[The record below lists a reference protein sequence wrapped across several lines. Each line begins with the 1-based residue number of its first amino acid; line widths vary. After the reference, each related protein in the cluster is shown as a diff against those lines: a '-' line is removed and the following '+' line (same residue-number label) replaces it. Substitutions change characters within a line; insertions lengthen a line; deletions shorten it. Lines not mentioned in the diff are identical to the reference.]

1 MLISSKG
8 RYALRLMIY
17 IAALGDAEGKIA
29 LREVADRE
37 HISQKYLEQLVRP
50 LMKAGLLKSVRGKGG
65 GYMMAKDPA
74 EVRAGDILRAV
85 EGSTAPVAC
94 DGIDNSCARSDLCS
108 TVKFWRGLDDVIE
121 KYVDGV
127 TLADLAAVPEINFD
141 IKLYVER
148 NSLRFR
154 GGLLPFTEG
163 LLCNNGRAAILSFI
177 FANCTLTTP
186 MQGGSYAAQA
196 FCYCRGPDAGAFV

>member
-17 IAALGDAEGKIA
+17 IAALGD
-29 LREVADRE
+29 
-37 HISQKYLEQLVRP
+37 
-50 LMKAGLLKSVRGKGG
+50 
-65 GYMMAKDPA
+65 
-74 EVRAGDILRAV
+74 V

-94 DGIDNSCARSDLCS
+94 DGIDNSCTRSDLCS

-141 IKLYVER
+141 IKL
-148 NSLRFR
+148 
-154 GGLLPFTEG
+154 
-163 LLCNNGRAAILSFI
+163 
-177 FANCTLTTP
+177 
-186 MQGGSYAAQA
+186 
-196 FCYCRGPDAGAFV
+196 

>member
-74 EVRAGDILRAV
+74 EVRAGDILRAARLRWRATA
-85 EGSTAPVAC
+85 STTAAP
-94 DGIDNSCARSDLCS
+94 
-108 TVKFWRGLDDVIE
+108 
-121 KYVDGV
+121 
-127 TLADLAAVPEINFD
+127 
-141 IKLYVER
+141 
-148 NSLRFR
+148 
-154 GGLLPFTEG
+154 
-163 LLCNNGRAAILSFI
+163 AAIFARPSSFGVVWM
-177 FANCTLTTP
+177 T
-186 MQGGSYAAQA
+186 
-196 FCYCRGPDAGAFV
+196 

>member
-65 GYMMAKDPA
+65 RLHDGQGSSRGACRRHPA
-74 EVRAGDILRAV
+74 RRRGQHGA
-85 EGSTAPVAC
+85 VAC
-94 DGIDNSCARSDLCS
+94 DGIDNSCTRSDLCS

-141 IKLYVER
+141 IKL
-148 NSLRFR
+148 
-154 GGLLPFTEG
+154 
-163 LLCNNGRAAILSFI
+163 
-177 FANCTLTTP
+177 
-186 MQGGSYAAQA
+186 
-196 FCYCRGPDAGAFV
+196 

>member
-65 GYMMAKDPA
+65 GYMMAKDPT

-94 DGIDNSCARSDLCS
+94 DGIDNSCTRSDLCS

-127 TLADLAAVPEINFD
+127 TLADLAAVPEINFN
-141 IKLYVER
+141 IKL
-148 NSLRFR
+148 
-154 GGLLPFTEG
+154 
-163 LLCNNGRAAILSFI
+163 
-177 FANCTLTTP
+177 
-186 MQGGSYAAQA
+186 
-196 FCYCRGPDAGAFV
+196 